1 MLSVL
6 STPWVKPTACHLAT
20 SFTDLEMTSWS
31 NPRYGSGL
39 PAVDSTSPL
48 NVAACKVVFVV

>member
-20 SFTDLEMTSWS
+20 SFTVLEMTSCS
-31 NPRYGSGL
+31 NLRYGSGL
-39 PAVDSTSPL
+39 PAVDSTSPSFL
-48 NVAACKVVFVV
+48 RLAGFCFIV